1 MLEAFKDVHGTG
13 PINNI
18 DPVVAF
24 TTEMYEI
31 RRYQRKCRGNLNII
45 ISKTYRNNDNNIF

>member
-1 MLEAFKDVHGTG
+1 MHGSP

-24 TTEMYEI
+24 TVEMYEI
-31 RRYQRKCRGNLNII
+31 RRYERKCRGILINALRCP
-45 ISKTYRNNDNNIF
+45 KL